1 MFNELIPNVIELTPD
16 LTKALKETL
25 IMVGSAGL
33 YGTLIGLPLGVI
45 MLVTGKNHILEN
57 KYLYSILSKLIN
69 TIRSIPFV
77 ILIAAIPGLI
87 RAISGTTIGVK
98 GAIVPLTIVCIPT
111 MARQIELA
119 LIKVDKGI
127 IEAYEA
133 MGFSEL
139 QIIFKVI
146 LKEGLGGIIQAITL
160 CLVSLLGFSA
170 IAGTVGGGGLGDFAI
185 RYGYQMFKTDVMI
198 VTIVILLIFVYIV
211 QGIGDSLYKK
221 CNHNK

>member
-16 LTKALKETL
+16 LIKALKETL

-127 IEAYEA
+127 IEAYQGNFERRTRWNNSSHHFMFGIA
-133 MGFSEL
+133 FRLFSYSGNCRRRRSWRFCYKIRL
-139 QIIFKVI
+139 SDVQDRCDDSNNSNFIN
-146 LKEGLGGIIQAITL
+146 L
-160 CLVSLLGFSA
+160 CIYSTRNWRQP
-170 IAGTVGGGGLGDFAI
+170 I
-185 RYGYQMFKTDVMI
+185 
-198 VTIVILLIFVYIV
+198 
-211 QGIGDSLYKK
+211 
-221 CNHNK
+221 

>member
-16 LTKALKETL
+16 LIKALKETL

-119 LIKVDKGI
+119 LIK
-127 IEAYEA
+127 
-133 MGFSEL
+133 
-139 QIIFKVI
+139 
-146 LKEGLGGIIQAITL
+146 EGLGGIIQAITL